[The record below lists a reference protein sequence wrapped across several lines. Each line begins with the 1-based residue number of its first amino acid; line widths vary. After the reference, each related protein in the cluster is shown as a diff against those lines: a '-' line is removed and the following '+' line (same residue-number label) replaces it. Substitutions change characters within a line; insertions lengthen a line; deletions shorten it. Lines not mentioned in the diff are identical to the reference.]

1 MVQISHPFIITGNKI
16 APTIPTFVG
25 KVMSLLFNTL
35 TRFVIAIFS
44 RNKHLFNFMAVVT
57 ICSDLEPKK
66 IKSVIFP
73 LFPKQFAMK

>member
-1 MVQISHPFIITGNKI
+1 MVQISHPYIITGDKI

-25 KVMSLLFNTL
+25 KVISLLFNTL

-44 RNKHLFNFMAVVT
+44 RNGHLLILWMQSPYAV
-57 ICSDLEPKK
+57 ILEPKK

-73 LFPKQFAMK
+73 LFPKQFSMK